1 MNRDFLG
8 AQIEEDYA
16 DGADGTKGDLFY
28 HGLGR
33 MGGFHGGGAQIY
45 EDCTD
50 YADLSFGA

>member
-1 MNRDFLG
+1 VNRDFLG